1 MNKVVLTGRV
11 TRDIV
16 LKYTTTQKAVAQ
28 FTRIRADSYEDKD
41 GKRQYVTKVVVEELE
56 FLERKEKQDDFQ
68 PVDQTTLPF

>member
-1 MNKVVLTGRV
+1 MERYVKKGHK
-11 TRDIV
+11 IGIIG
-16 LKYTTTQKAVAQ
+16 
-28 FTRIRADSYEDKD
+28 RIRADSYEDKD